1 MSNAWDKFFK
11 GQWTQ
16 NKKWDPLTHRAI
28 ELIVH
33 QDAHNVGAI
42 DHTISKW
49 TGGDGSTVIGDESRK
64 VEKDPVRGIGR
75 AALTAGAVFGGMYA
89 ASAYGGGG
97 GGAGAGAGAGA
108 GVGAG
113 EAGGGAM
120 AIDAGGMGIGQI
132 GVSEMTPALAE
143 SAVGSSGYGA
153 SSAGAGGAGQFG
165 LSSSQYRQL
174 GQQASQTGER
184 AQADER
190 PITDVDLAA
199 LAALAA
205 QEDENQR
212 RMALSTKTAKRP
224 GGNGNSMRLGAA
236 NADPIDSNGVQIA
249 AIKELSQRA
258 AALHQRMAAIKAKH
272 KGN

>member
-1 MSNAWDKFFK
+1 MSNAWDKLFK
-11 GQWTQ
+11 GQWTK

-64 VEKDPVRGIGR
+64 VEHDPVRGIGR

-89 ASAYGGGG
+89 AGAYGGGG
-97 GGAGAGAGAGA
+97 SGAGA

-113 EAGGGAM
+113 EAGAGGM
-120 AIDAGGMGIGQI
+120 AIDAGGMGMGQI
-132 GVSEMTPALAE
+132 GTSQMTPALME

-165 LSSSQYRQL
+165 LSSSQYRQM
-174 GQQASQTGER
+174 GQQASQMGDK

-258 AALHQRMAAIKAKH
+258 AALHKRMAAIKAKH